1 MDPTQYLPPV
11 AGGGTLLIL
20 GYGVRMFMEWVQQLR
35 AGNLEKKKLDLAE
48 DTQQVTDAAAA
59 NAIMLDT
66 LQAVR
71 QENAR
76 LDSKVTTLEAR
87 NAEKDA
93 KIEKLQQ
100 ELQIL
105 RSQVNQLLHR
115 LDGVDFELD
124 DLRDNT

>member
-66 LQAVR
+66 LLAVR

-93 KIEKLQQ
+93 
-100 ELQIL
+100 
-105 RSQVNQLLHR
+105 
-115 LDGVDFELD
+115 
-124 DLRDNT
+124 